1 MKCRADIILTIGRW
15 LLGALFL
22 FSGFVKSVDTVG
34 TSIYVE
40 KYLVTYSAEWLMP
53 ASVVLAVVLG
63 VVEMALGVMLILR
76 IAPRKVAATTTLVLL
91 FFTTLTLLSATL
103 LPLGECGC
111 FGDAVKLT
119 PWGTVL
125 KNVVALAV
133 AVVLWRRSAPQPLC
147 RRDVVV
153 TTVALLIPL
162 IINIYVLRHLPLI
175 DFLPYK
181 VSTALRDEIVA
192 ERQRADEGGEL
203 LVCRHPES
211 GEIREFDARGDE
223 WYDWDVVDVRSV
235 APPTED
241 MLYADFRL
249 YNKFGE
255 ECSEELLMREGVVAW
270 LCIHDVEQLDNDH
283 FAAIERLKS
292 HYPAERIVVLTSDG
306 VEALN
311 QRVGFEC
318 YSVDAMTLRSMMRAE
333 VGVII
338 LDDGVIVDKRAYG
351 DI

>member
-1 MKCRADIILTIGRW
+1 MKCRADIFLILGRW

-34 TSIYVE
+34 TSIFVE
-40 KYLVTYSAEWLMP
+40 KYLATYSVEWLMP

-63 VVEMALGVMLILR
+63 VAEMALGVMLILR
-76 IAPRKVAATTTLVLL
+76 IAPRQVAAATTLILL
-91 FFTTLTLLSATL
+91 FFTLLTLLSATL

-133 AVVLWRRSAPQPLC
+133 AVVLWRNTAPQPLG
-147 RRDVVV
+147 RRDVVI
-153 TTVALLIPL
+153 TIIALLIPL

-181 VSTALRDEIVA
+181 VSTALRDKVLA
-192 ERQRADEGGEL
+192 ERQRTGEGCEV
-203 LVCRHPES
+203 LVCRHPDS

-223 WYDWDVVDVRSV
+223 WYEWDVVDVRTV
-235 APPTED
+235 APAADD
-241 MLYADFRL
+241 MLYNDFRL
-249 YNKFGE
+249 YDRSGV
-255 ECSEELLMREGVVAW
+255 ECSEELLLREGVVAW
-270 LCIHDVEQLDNDH
+270 LCIRDVEQLDDDH
-283 FAAIERLKS
+283 FAAVERLKS
-292 HYPAERIVVLTSDG
+292 AYPSERIVALTAGD
-306 VEALN
+306 VEALA
-311 QRVGFEC
+311 QRVGIEC
-318 YSVDAMTLRSMMRAE
+318 YAVDAMTLRSMLRAE

>member
-1 MKCRADIILTIGRW
+1 MRWRADIFPTIGRW

-34 TSIYVE
+34 TSIFVE
-40 KYLVTYSAEWLMP
+40 KYLVTYSAEWLIP
-53 ASVVLAVVLG
+53 ASVVLAVALG

-76 IAPRKVAATTTLVLL
+76 VAPRRVAAMTTLLLL
-91 FFTTLTLLSATL
+91 FFTILTLLSATL

-111 FGDAVKLT
+111 FGDAVSLT

-125 KNVVALAV
+125 KNVVALAI
-133 AVVLWRRSAPQPLC
+133 AVTLWRNTQPQPLG
-147 RRDVVV
+147 RRDAVI

-175 DFLPYK
+175 DFLPYR
-181 VSTALRDEIVA
+181 VSIALREEVLS
-192 ERQRADEGGEL
+192 ERQRAGEGGEV
-203 LVCRHPES
+203 LVCRHPAS

-235 APPTED
+235 APATED
-241 MLYADFRL
+241 MLYNDFRL
-249 YNKFGE
+249 YDSSGE
-255 ECSEELLMREGVVAW
+255 ECSERLLLRDGVVVW
-270 LCIHDVEQLDNDH
+270 LCVRDVQHLDDDH
-283 FAAIERLKS
+283 FAAIERLRAI
-292 HYPAERIVVLTSDG
+292 YPAERIVAITSGD
-306 VEALN
+306 VDALAYML
-311 QRVGFEC
+311 GLEC
-318 YSVDAMTLRSMMRAE
+318 YAVDAMTLRSMLRAD